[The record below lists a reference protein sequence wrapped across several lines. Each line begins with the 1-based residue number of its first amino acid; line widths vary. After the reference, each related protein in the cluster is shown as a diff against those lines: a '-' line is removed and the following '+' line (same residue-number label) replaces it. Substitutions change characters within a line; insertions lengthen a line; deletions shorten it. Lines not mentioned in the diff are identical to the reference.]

1 MAKTYNTI
9 STFTSGQVLTAAQ
22 MNEIGTNV
30 NNYRVPPS
38 VRAVRT
44 SALSSYTSGAPITWQ
59 SDSASGG
66 YDEDAMWDAGDP
78 TKITFKTAGIYT
90 VSLKVYLTCTAT
102 LTSMNL
108 AAATNAL
115 TSATTT
121 YVSGHAVDSTVAAFG
136 VMTFTAKVA
145 ANDYMTFGVFP
156 KGGSAYIINGAA
168 SDAFNQASV
177 SATWIGQAS

>member
-1 MAKTYNTI
+1 MPKTYNTI
-9 STFTSGQVLTAAQ
+9 PTTTTGSVYTAAAH
-22 MNEIGTNV
+22 NNIVTNV

-44 SALSSYTSGAPITWQ
+44 SDLTGYTSGAPITWQ

-66 YDEDAMWDAGDP
+66 YDEDAMWDAGDA
-78 TKITFKTAGIYT
+78 TKIFFPTAGIYT

-108 AAATNAL
+108 GAATNAL

-145 ANDYMTFGVFP
+145 ADDYMTFGVFP

-168 SDAFNQASV
+168 SDAFDQTSV